1 MAQDKQHEQALQ
13 ATADSLMAE
22 QHALQKR
29 LQQLTLQYKGD
40 ANAVQQLQTGKDP
53 QYWSQ
58 PPAQQIVAPAAIM
71 AGLLFADTCTHKQ
84 WACNLAQ
91 QCPQHRMLL

>member
-29 LQQLTLQYKGD
+29 LQHLTLQYKGD
-40 ANAVQQLQTGKDP
+40 ANAVQQLQTGKEP
-53 QYWSQ
+53 QNWSH
-58 PPAQQIVAPAAIM
+58 PLTLAPAATAVGM
-71 AGLLFADTCTHKQ
+71 HVRDTCTHKQ
-84 WACNLAQ
+84 LACNLAQ
-91 QCPQHRMLL
+91 QIPQHMQCLL